1 MTASITTCTH
11 RRRTA
16 RPCRSARV
24 GIVWVMGLLA
34 AGACGRSA
42 SSDASAA
49 TTTAQVAARPGT
61 TAAGAPAA
69 ASGLEVFQT
78 CAMCHQAA
86 GQGLPGVY
94 PPLAGS
100 EWLTAQPAIPIRIVL
115 RGLKGPITV
124 EGHSF
129 TSEMQEW
136 GTSFSDAELAA
147 VLTYARSQ
155 WGNHASAITA
165 EQVAAVRR
173 ETASHTGA
181 WTAAEL
187 ERLRR
192 LPASSSPEPGN
203 APGRGATRTD
213 SSGRIPPG
221 ELALVDA
228 WTVAVARSGTPV
240 RQSVKRHVEGHH
252 PHRRK

>member
-1 MTASITTCTH
+1 
-11 RRRTA
+11 
-16 RPCRSARV
+16 
-24 GIVWVMGLLA
+24 MGLLA
-34 AGACGRSA
+34 AGACGRFQA
-42 SSDASAA
+42 SDASAA

-69 ASGLEVFQT
+69 ASGLEVLDP

-165 EQVAAVRR
+165 EQVAPSAGRR
-173 ETASHTGA
+173 RVTPAHGRRPS
-181 WTAAEL
+181 L

-213 SSGRIPPG
+213 SSRRIPPG
-221 ELALVDA
+221 ELALVNA